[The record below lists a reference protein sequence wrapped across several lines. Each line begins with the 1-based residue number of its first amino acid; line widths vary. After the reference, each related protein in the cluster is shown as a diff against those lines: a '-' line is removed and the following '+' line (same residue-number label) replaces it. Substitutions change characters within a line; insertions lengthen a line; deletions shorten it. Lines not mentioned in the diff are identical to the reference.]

1 MKRYNVAVLGATGAV
16 GREMIRQLEERRFP
30 VNTLLPLASAR
41 SAGMTLSF
49 RGERVNVREAAP
61 GAFEGMDIVL
71 GAAPNALAKEMA
83 PHIKAV
89 GAVFIDNSSAFRD
102 GSGGAACGAGDQS
115 GGRPLPI
122 TG

>member
-71 GAAPNALAKEMA
+71 GR
-83 PHIKAV
+83 
-89 GAVFIDNSSAFRD
+89 GAERAREGD
-102 GSGGAACGAGDQS
+102 GAAYQSRRCGVH
-115 GGRPLPI
+115 R
-122 TG
+122 